1 MKQSENIIAIFLNK
15 DDNGIMVLGMM
26 GPIPAQKSEFNM
38 GNIIKECMSKFNGKG
53 GGKKDYGQGFIDNKD
68 LNVEQIKT
76 YLINK
81 LSNT

>member
-1 MKQSENIIAIFLNK
+1 
-15 DDNGIMVLGMM
+15 MVLGMM
-26 GPIPAQKSEFNM
+26 GSIPAQDSEFNM
-38 GNIIKECMSKFNGKG
+38 GSVIKECMSRFNGKG

-68 LNVEQIKT
+68 LNVEQVKT